1 MTAGTGW
8 NAMLAYV
15 LKRSAVAVLVAI
27 TVSVITFSMIY
38 LSGDP
43 AMALAGESATE
54 QDIAKI
60 RTYYGYDRPI
70 VVQYSDWLLRAMQG
84 DFGQSH
90 YLKSPVADVIF
101 ERLPTTMLL
110 GFFALTFALV
120 LSIPLGVLAAIRP
133 NSLIDRLALTIA
145 VVGQA
150 MPSFWFALS
159 LMLWF
164 GIYLRWLPITGT
176 ASWANFVMPS
186 IALGYYITPAVMRLT
201 RAGMMEVLAADYIRT
216 ARAKGLRPMT
226 VLFKHALRNA
236 IIPVV
241 SLAAVQFGFMLGGSI
256 VIETIFAINGL
267 GFLAWES
274 IQRADLPMMQAIVL
288 VLSIFYIVLTFLA
301 DMLNAWLDPR
311 IRVA

>member
-1 MTAGTGW
+1 
-8 NAMLAYV
+8 MLAY
-15 LKRSAVAVLVAI
+15 LIKRFGVAVLVAF
-27 TVSVITFSMIY
+27 TVSLITFSMVY

-43 AMALAGESATE
+43 AMALAGEAATE
-54 QDIAKI
+54 AEINNI
-60 RTYYGYDRPI
+60 RRVYGYDQPI
-70 VVQYSDWLLRAMQG
+70 VVQYVNWLWNALQG

-90 YLKSPVADVIF
+90 YLKKPVADVIF

-110 GFFALTFALV
+110 GACALTFALV
-120 LSIPLGVLAAIRP
+120 LSIPLGVIAAVRP
-133 NSLIDRLALTIA
+133 NSIIDRVALTIA
-145 VVGQA
+145 VIGQA
-150 MPSFWFALS
+150 MPSFWFALT
-159 LMLWF
+159 MILWF
-164 GIYLRWLPITGT
+164 GIYWSLLPITGT
-176 ASWANFVMPS
+176 SSWANFVMPS
-186 IALGYYITPAVMRLT
+186 IALGYYITPGVMRLT
-201 RAGMMEVLAADYIRT
+201 RAGMLEILQSDFIRT

-288 VLSIFYIVLTFLA
+288 VLSIIYIILTFLA